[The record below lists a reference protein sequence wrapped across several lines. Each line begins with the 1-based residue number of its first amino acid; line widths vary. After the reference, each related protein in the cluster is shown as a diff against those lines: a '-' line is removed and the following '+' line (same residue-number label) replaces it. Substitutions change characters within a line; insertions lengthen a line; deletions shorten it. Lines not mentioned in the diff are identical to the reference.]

1 MTREDAL
8 NLFNLREGF
17 TSEELEFAYNLL
29 YNNHKDKPENVEFI
43 RNARKILEQK
53 ELKGDVYKDF
63 LIEELTKKVQLIMST
78 LINKEKLK
86 ESSHINIDNLASAV
100 RERCIKIINRYDYF
114 DKRKEYDKEIN
125 DILGHFS
132 KTIKEVNNKN
142 NIDKYKEKL
151 ISNLTN
157 LQSQNKDNG
166 DAVAAID
173 YAIQKIQISNLKSNI
188 DTIYNMIVNYVT
200 IRPKDTKEL
209 IDSIIMKYETSKK
222 VQSSNNSKEWTTVL
236 LDAIKLANA
245 GPFESTVGL
254 TNLQFQDLEFDKKLL
269 DKVSFTQLYG
279 FLGVEDISKI
289 FELKEEELPKQK
301 DNVIDITGHI
311 MAKENEHKNDMD
323 LMVNLVQRLYLERQG
338 LLPKKDNVINIDNY
352 AKR

>member
-1 MTREDAL
+1 M
-8 NLFNLREGF
+8 
-17 TSEELEFAYNLL
+17 
-29 YNNHKDKPENVEFI
+29 
-43 RNARKILEQK
+43 
-53 ELKGDVYKDF
+53 
-63 LIEELTKKVQLIMST
+63 
-78 LINKEKLK
+78 
-86 ESSHINIDNLASAV
+86 
-100 RERCIKIINRYDYF
+100 
-114 DKRKEYDKEIN
+114 
-125 DILGHFS
+125 
-132 KTIKEVNNKN
+132 
-142 NIDKYKEKL
+142 
-151 ISNLTN
+151 TN
-157 LQSQNKDNG
+157 LQGQNKDNS

-209 IDSIIMKYETSKK
+209 IDSIILKYETSKK
-222 VQSSNNSKEWTTVL
+222 VQSSNNSKEWITVL

-311 MAKENEHKNDMD
+311 MAKENKHKNDMD

>member
-86 ESSHINIDNLASAV
+86 ENSHINIDNLASAV

-132 KTIKEVNNKN
+132 KTIKEVNSKN
-142 NIDKYKEKL
+142 NDKYKEKL

-157 LQSQNKDNG
+157 LQSQNKDNS

-188 DTIYNMIVNYVT
+188 DSIYNMIVNYVT

-209 IDSIIMKYETSKK
+209 IDSIILKYETSKK

-311 MAKENEHKNDMD
+311 MAKENKHKNDMD